1 LGGVHPWLSFAP
13 HWLVLTSTYRLIL
26 HSLYSVLPE
35 HSEYDTIYLPDSEQ
49 WEGARAMRYFE
60 EKHFVEDIS
69 LYFEQ
74 MGLPRTAG
82 RVLGVLLIS
91 DPPAQSLTDLCALLK
106 ASKSSVSTTTRLLVE
121 MDLIE
126 RVPSPVP
133 RQVYFQFRPGGWTV
147 FVRQRLRLWALL
159 HQIAEHGLELLQD
172 GDPALRDRLQEAHD
186 MFSLIEEELP
196 ALLERVETRRKR

>member
-1 LGGVHPWLSFAP
+1 MH
-13 HWLVLTSTYRLIL
+13 
-26 HSLYSVLPE
+26 
-35 HSEYDTIYLPDSEQ
+35 
-49 WEGARAMRYFE
+49 YFEE

-91 DPPAQSLTDLCALLK
+91 DPPAQSLTDLCALLD

-133 RQVYFQFRPGGWTV
+133 RRVYFQFRHGGWVV
-147 FVRQRLRLWALL
+147 FVRQRLRLWASL
-159 HQIAEHGLELLQD
+159 HQIAEEGLELLQD
-172 GDPALRDRLQEAHD
+172 RDPALRDRLQEAHD

-196 ALLERVETRRKR
+196 ALLERVEARHKR

>member
-1 LGGVHPWLSFAP
+1 
-13 HWLVLTSTYRLIL
+13 
-26 HSLYSVLPE
+26 
-35 HSEYDTIYLPDSEQ
+35 
-49 WEGARAMRYFE
+49 MRYFE
-60 EKHFVEDIS
+60 EMHFVEDIS

-82 RVLGVLLIS
+82 RVLGVLLIC
-91 DPPAQSLTDLCALLK
+91 DPPAQSLTDLCERLQ
-106 ASKSSVSTTTRLLVE
+106 ASKSSVSTTTRLLTE

-133 RQVYFQFRPGGWTV
+133 RQVYFQFRPGGWMV
-147 FVRQRLRLWALL
+147 FVRQRLGLWASL

-172 GDPALRDRLQEAHD
+172 RDPELRSRLQEAHD

-196 ALLERVETRRKR
+196 VLLQRVERRHVR